1 MDVGTRTSRSI
12 KRVAL
17 ALSAVAMLILV
28 PATSA
33 QALVRVSATASHT
46 FEPRRVHVTRGTR
59 VVWKSLSGTHT
70 VTAYSSNW
78 SKNTTINTGQTTSF
92 RFRRRGVFLY
102 RCLIHST
109 LVNGVCSGM
118 CGRVRV
124 G

>member
-1 MDVGTRTSRSI
+1 MRRMVRMSGRTWI
-12 KRVAL
+12 
-17 ALSAVAMLILV
+17 AVVVVVWLVLV
-28 PATSA
+28 PAASA
-33 QALVRVSATASHT
+33 QALVRVNATASHT
-46 FEPRRVHVTRGTR
+46 FQPNRIHVARGKR

-78 SKNTTINTGQTTSF
+78 SKNTTISTGQTTSF
-92 RFRRRGVFLY
+92 RFRHRGVFLY

>member
-1 MDVGTRTSRSI
+1 VRTHRTRSI
-12 KRVAL
+12 KRAAL
-17 ALSAVAMLILV
+17 ALSAVSMLVLG
-28 PATSA
+28 PATTA
-33 QALVRVSATASHT
+33 QAAVRVNATASHT
-46 FEPRRVHVTRGTR
+46 FQPKRLHVARGTR

-78 SKNTTINTGQTTSF
+78 SKNTTISTGQTTSF
-92 RFRRRGVFLY
+92 RFRHNGVYKY

-118 CGRVRV
+118 CGRIRV

>member
-1 MDVGTRTSRSI
+1 MRRMVRMSGRTWI
-12 KRVAL
+12 AVVVVAWL
-17 ALSAVAMLILV
+17 VLV

-33 QALVRVSATASHT
+33 QALVRVNATASHT
-46 FEPRRVHVTRGTR
+46 FQPNRIHVARGTR

-78 SKNTTINTGQTTSF
+78 SKNTTISTGQTTSF
-92 RFRRRGVFLY
+92 RFRHRGVFLY

>member
-1 MDVGTRTSRSI
+1 MGRAAGRSWI
-12 KRVAL
+12 GLVVVAL
-17 ALSAVAMLILV
+17 LVLV

-33 QALVRVSATASHT
+33 QALVRVNATATHT
-46 FEPRRVHVTRGTR
+46 FQPRKIHVARGSR

-92 RFRRRGVFLY
+92 RFRHKGVFLY

-118 CGRVRV
+118 CARIRV

>member
-1 MDVGTRTSRSI
+1 VRTNRTRPV
-12 KRVAL
+12 KRAAL
-17 ALSAVAMLILV
+17 ALSAVAVLTLV

-33 QALVRVSATASHT
+33 QALVRVNATAAHT
-46 FEPRRVHVTRGTR
+46 FQPNRLHVARGAR

-92 RFRRRGVFLY
+92 RFRHKGVFLY

-118 CGRVRV
+118 CARIRV